1 MLYVLELF
9 TQDSKC
15 YCNSCSTRM
24 LLRGKC
30 HSLEKHQ
37 EQHLWHT
44 VAHCMQTAGE
54 AECFPRP
61 AGIQGKSAL
70 SKYGTKITPI
80 NSEAQGTLWRQSRR
94 KGIGGE
100 GGAGRMRPQEAWES
114 KERGKYNS
122 DVHTWEVVRAAR
134 NSWLMGSPL
143 MISQII
149 LAKQSKSYRAPCAPL
164 SLNSGPATML
174 NAHCL
179 L

>member
-15 YCNSCSTRM
+15 YCNSCSTRV

-37 EQHLWHT
+37 EQHMWHT

-114 KERGKYNS
+114 KEGGKVQQGCTHLGGCQS
-122 DVHTWEVVRAAR
+122 SKELLADGVSSHDQPDHTCKAVQV
-134 NSWLMGSPL
+134 L
-143 MISQII
+143 
-149 LAKQSKSYRAPCAPL
+149 
-164 SLNSGPATML
+164 
-174 NAHCL
+174 
-179 L
+179 